1 MTVISSSYISQTD
14 LHEILSIDPCLWEK
28 LRGARLFLTGGSG
41 FFGHW
46 LLESLLRAN
55 DRFRLD
61 LSVVVLVRDAKMF
74 SRKAPL
80 LSTCDALSLV
90 MGDVRYFDFPKGE
103 FTHIVHLAA
112 SADAVIQASDP
123 LGLFEVIVN
132 GTGRVLKF
140 ARQCRARRFLF
151 VSSGAVYGCQ
161 PLELAKISE
170 DYLCAPDSTIP
181 QSVYGTAKRAAEQL
195 CSLYNSFGFMEVLI
209 ARPFAFIGP
218 GLPLNKHFAAGNFIR
233 DGLAGGP
240 VKINGDGSPLR
251 SYLYTA
257 DLTWWLWKILL
268 EGTPGQAYNV
278 GGDEVVSIR
287 KLADTVADCF
297 FPSLNVAVTQR
308 SDYGK
313 NPERYVPDIT
323 RAAKELGLSVRIPLK
338 EALRRTIDWHLHCFR
353 TQ

>member
-1 MTVISSSYISQTD
+1 MNMLSSSTD
-14 LHEILSIDPCLWEK
+14 LNEILSIDPCLWEK
-28 LRGARLFLTGGSG
+28 FRGARLFLTGGSG
-41 FFGHW
+41 FFGYW

-55 DRFRLD
+55 DRLTLE
-61 LSVVVLVRDAKMF
+61 LSVVVLVRDAKFF
-74 SRKAPL
+74 SRKAPH
-80 LSTCDALSLV
+80 LSTCDALTLV
-90 MGDVRYFDFPKGE
+90 PGDVRHFDFPEGE

-112 SADAVIQASDP
+112 SSDAAIQASDP

-151 VSSGAVYGCQ
+151 VSSGAVYGPQ

-170 DYLCAPDSTIP
+170 DYRGAPDSTIP

-195 CSLYNSFGFMEVLI
+195 CSLYNSLGFMEVLT

-218 GLPLNKHFAAGNFIR
+218 GLPLNRHFAVGNFIR
-233 DGLAGGP
+233 DGLARGP

-257 DLTWWLWKILL
+257 DLAWWLWKILL
-268 EGTPGQAYNV
+268 EGSPGRAYNV
-278 GGDEVVSIR
+278 GGDEIVSIR
-287 KLADTVADCF
+287 KLAETVADCF
-297 FPSLNVAVTQR
+297 SPRLNVAVTCR

-323 RAAKELGLSVRIPLK
+323 RAEKELGLSVRIPLK
-338 EALRRTIDWHLHCFR
+338 EALRRTIAWHSHCSLS
-353 TQ
+353 Q